1 MNAVSIGSL
10 MSGVSTVPPADA
22 RVSFWRRTYDV
33 GAARAQVGRVLG
45 DGSAHQGKIVLS
57 TIIEVA
63 KKWFKKANEDTRFA
77 FSAAKT
83 AFAEKAVPDREA
95 PRRERTLKWNVL
107 TTLDAVLSFTDFK
120 TGECI
125 ATYEMIAE
133 AADCGRDTVYRHL
146 NILRRLGLI
155 DWVRRC
161 EQTGNKDQPTK
172 AAPNSYFFE
181 ITRLPSAVQM
191 LMHQILKR
199 RGVKLASH
207 PDRQGSGPVP
217 NRAQRLAS
225 HLGKR
230 LSAAA
235 DFARRHT
242 QRNEKIADAA
252 FVRAEMQ
259 QMNNMPT
266 DQWAKIRHPQ
276 DAAAQAAY
284 NARLGIHSFT
294 SESMEM
300 PLHSPLT
307 EQEKKD

>member
-1 MNAVSIGSL
+1 
-10 MSGVSTVPPADA
+10 
-22 RVSFWRRTYDV
+22 
-33 GAARAQVGRVLG
+33 
-45 DGSAHQGKIVLS
+45 
-57 TIIEVA
+57 
-63 KKWFKKANEDTRFA
+63 
-77 FSAAKT
+77 
-83 AFAEKAVPDREA
+83 
-95 PRRERTLKWNVL
+95 
-107 TTLDAVLSFTDFK
+107 
-120 TGECI
+120 
-125 ATYEMIAE
+125 
-133 AADCGRDTVYRHL
+133 
-146 NILRRLGLI
+146 
-155 DWVRRC
+155 
-161 EQTGNKDQPTK
+161 
-172 AAPNSYFFE
+172 
-181 ITRLPSAVQM
+181 
-191 LMHQILKR
+191 
-199 RGVKLASH
+199 
-207 PDRQGSGPVP
+207 VP